1 MDETSDIRRGPR
13 AAAERWSDNEGLTAN
28 PLVWVVRV
36 LRQRLLLIVA
46 IVIFGTGASVGLA
59 LSLAPKYQASAIV
72 EINPRSEQVLA
83 ASDQNRNAFPSDM
96 VTETEVQVIGSQ
108 AILSQTISD
117 LDLEYYPAFNPAL
130 EGRTGLLS
138 RFFPRADETEPTD
151 REELSTLM
159 VRALRENLTVSRVGQ
174 SNVVRVTFES
184 KSPKLSAE
192 VANGIVDVYLED
204 EVSRSRDLSRNALGL
219 LGERVAN
226 LRLEVD
232 RREQAVEDWRRESGI
247 SDGVSSTVLR
257 ERITQL
263 GVELSRAQAA
273 LAEASAVSQNANRNA
288 GIAGS
293 DPQVVA
299 SPLIQSLVEREATLE
314 QEMSRLNALYQPTHP
329 KVIAAKA
336 ALESLRSAIDLETR
350 KISSSLGRSE
360 QIQTERVKE
369 LQANA
374 EDLRHELSRQ
384 REAEIRLRGLEQE
397 AEASRGVYESFLER
411 QSQLQNQMGLERAR
425 ARIVARATPPLE
437 PSGPNR
443 KLIVA
448 GGLVASSFLAVA
460 LAVLLA
466 QLQPSILAA
475 EDVEDVLGVPPLAEV
490 PRLTGADDSPFAL
503 VERVVEVPDGQLAEA
518 IRALRVSL
526 LIGRGQERATTV
538 MVTSGEDGDGKTTI
552 AAALARAAA
561 LSGDRVLLIDCDL
574 DRPTIHTL
582 FGGHDNVG
590 IANVLL
596 DKADSER
603 AIQIDSASPALY
615 LACGLTGSGTKEIYR
630 SLNWEDLLSVLADHL
645 DLIILDTPSL
655 ERVPDARFLAG
666 VVDATLVV
674 ARARKTTRDGLR
686 ETVRL
691 CQIPGGTAET
701 AIVLNAVEANERFR
715 STGRNA

>member
-1 MDETSDIRRGPR
+1 MDETSDIRREPR
-13 AAAERWSDNEGLTAN
+13 PAAERWTDSEGAFTN
-28 PLVWVVRV
+28 PLVWFVRI

-46 IVIFGTGASVGLA
+46 IVLLGTAASVALA
-59 LSLAPKYQASAIV
+59 LSLAPKFKASALV
-72 EINPRSEQVLA
+72 EIDPRSEQVLA
-83 ASDQNRNAFPSDM
+83 ADQPRSGFPSDI
-96 VTETEVQVIGSQ
+96 VTETEVQVIGSE

-117 LDLEYYPAFNPAL
+117 LDLEYYPAINPAL
-130 EGRTGLLS
+130 DTSSSLLS
-138 RFFPRADETEPTD
+138 RILPRRDDSKPTD
-151 REELSTLM
+151 LVELDTLM
-159 VRALRENLTVSRVGQ
+159 VRALRDNLTVSRVGQ

-184 KSPKLSAE
+184 KSPQLSAQ
-192 VANGIVDVYLED
+192 VANGVVDVYLQD
-204 EVSRSRDLSRNALGL
+204 EVARSRDLSRDALGL
-219 LGERVAN
+219 LGERVSN

-232 RREQAVEDWRRESGI
+232 RREQAVEDWRRKSGI

-263 GVELSRAQAA
+263 GAELSRAQGA
-273 LAEASAVSQNANRNA
+273 LAEARAVSQNANRNVS
-288 GIAGS
+288 GDGS
-293 DPQVVA
+293 DPEVVA
-299 SPLIQSLVEREATLE
+299 SPLIQSLSEREANQE
-314 QEMSRLNALYQPTHP
+314 QELSRLDALYQPSHP
-329 KVIAAKA
+329 KVIAARA
-336 ALESLRSAIDLETR
+336 ALQSLQSAIAMETR

-360 QIQTERVKE
+360 QIQSERVRE
-369 LQANA
+369 LEANA
-374 EDLRHELSRQ
+374 EGLRDELSRQ

-425 ARIVARATPPLE
+425 ARVVARATPPLD

-466 QLQPSILAA
+466 QFQPSILVA
-475 EDVEDVLGVPPLAEV
+475 EDVEDVLGVPPLAEI
-490 PRLTGADDSPFAL
+490 PKLPGSDDTPFAP
-503 VERVVEVPDGQLAEA
+503 VDRVVEAPDGQLAEA

-526 LIGRGQERATTV
+526 LVGRGHDRATTV
-538 MVTSGEDGDGKTTI
+538 MVASGEDGDGKTTV
-552 AAALARAAA
+552 AASLARAAA

-574 DRPTIHTL
+574 DQPTVHLL
-582 FGGHDNVG
+582 FGGHDTVG

-603 AIQIDSASPALY
+603 ALQIDSASPALY
-615 LACGLTGSGTKEIYR
+615 MACGLTGSGTKEIYR
-630 SLNWEDLLSVLADHL
+630 SLNWEDLLSLLADHL

-655 ERVPDARFLAG
+655 ARVPDARFLAG

-674 ARARKTTRDGLR
+674 ARARKTTRDTLR

-701 AIVLNAVEANERFR
+701 AIVLNAVEAGDRFR
-715 STGRNA
+715 LVGRKV

>member
-1 MDETSDIRRGPR
+1 MDDTSDIRRGPR
-13 AAAERWSDNEGLTAN
+13 PAAERWNESDGALTN
-28 PLVWVVRV
+28 PLVWVVRI
-36 LRQRLLLIVA
+36 LRQRLLLIAV
-46 IVIFGTGASVGLA
+46 IVILGTGASVALA
-59 LSLAPKYQASAIV
+59 LSLAPKYLASAIV
-72 EINPRSEQVLA
+72 EIDPRSEEVLA
-83 ASDQNRNAFPSDM
+83 ASDQNRTAFPSDI
-96 VTETEVQVIGSQ
+96 VTETEVQVIGSE

-117 LDLEYYPAFNPAL
+117 LDLEYYPAINPAL
-130 EGRTGLLS
+130 GRRTGLLA
-138 RFFPRADETEPTD
+138 RILPKADETEPTD
-151 REELSTLM
+151 RQELATLM

-192 VANGIVDVYLED
+192 VANGIVDVYLQD
-204 EVSRSRDLSRNALGL
+204 EVARSRDLSRNALGL

-273 LAEASAVSQNANRNA
+273 LAEASAVSQNADRNGA
-288 GIAGS
+288 SAGS

-299 SPLIQSLVEREATLE
+299 SPLIQSLVEREANLE
-314 QEMSRLNALYQPTHP
+314 QEMSRLNALYQPSHP
-329 KVIAAKA
+329 KVISARA
-336 ALESLRSAIDLETR
+336 ALESLRSAIETETR
-350 KISSSLGRSE
+350 NISSSLGRSQ
-360 QIQTERVKE
+360 QIQSERVKE

-374 EDLRHELSRQ
+374 EDLRQELSRQ

-425 ARIVARATPPLE
+425 ARVVARATPPLE

-466 QLQPSILAA
+466 QFQPSILVS

-490 PRLTGADDSPFAL
+490 PRLTGADDRPFAL

-538 MVTSGEDGDGKTTI
+538 MVASGEDGEGKTTI

-582 FGGHDNVG
+582 FGGHDTIG

-603 AIQIDSASPALY
+603 AIQIDSASSALY

-630 SLNWEDLLSVLADHL
+630 SLNWEDLLALLADHL

-655 ERVPDARFLAG
+655 ARVPDARFLAG

-674 ARARKTTRDGLR
+674 ARARQTSREGLR

-701 AIVLNAVEANERFR
+701 AIVLNAVEASERFR
-715 STGRNA
+715 LGGREA

>member
-1 MDETSDIRRGPR
+1 MDETSDIRRGSRP
-13 AAAERWSDNEGLTAN
+13 AAERSSENEGVLTN
-28 PLVWVVRV
+28 PLLWFARI
-36 LRQRLLLIVA
+36 LRQRLWLIVA
-46 IVIFGTGASVGLA
+46 IVILGTGASVALA
-59 LSLAPKYQASAIV
+59 LSLAPKFQASAIV
-72 EINPRSEQVLA
+72 EIDPRSEQVLA
-83 ASDQNRNAFPSDM
+83 ASDQNRNAVPSDI

-108 AILSQTISD
+108 AILSQTISN
-117 LDLEYYPAFNPAL
+117 LNLEYYPAINPAL
-130 EGRTGLLS
+130 GTRTGLLS
-138 RFFPRADETEPTD
+138 RILSTADETEPTD
-151 REELSTLM
+151 RDELATLM

-174 SNVVRVTFES
+174 SNVIRVTFES

-192 VANGIVDVYLED
+192 VANGIVDVYLQD
-204 EVSRSRDLSRNALGL
+204 EIARSRDLSRDALGL

-247 SDGVSSTVLR
+247 ADGVSSTVLR

-263 GVELSRAQAA
+263 GAELSRAQGA
-273 LAEASAVSQNANRNA
+273 LAEARAVSQNANRNVS
-288 GIAGS
+288 GDGS
-293 DPQVVA
+293 DPEVVA
-299 SPLIQSLVEREATLE
+299 SPLIQSLSERAANQE
-314 QEMSRLNALYQPTHP
+314 QELSRLNALYQPSHP
-329 KVIAAKA
+329 RVIAARA
-336 ALESLRSAIDLETR
+336 ALDSLQSAIATETR

-360 QIQTERVKE
+360 EIQSERVKE
-369 LQANA
+369 LEANA
-374 EDLRHELSRQ
+374 EGLRDELSRQ

-466 QLQPSILAA
+466 QFQPSLVVA

-490 PRLTGADDSPFAL
+490 PKLTGVDHEPFAL
-503 VERVVEVPDGQLAEA
+503 VERVVEAPDGMLAEA

-538 MVTSGEDGDGKTTI
+538 MVASGEDGDGKTTI
-552 AAALARAAA
+552 AASLARAAA

-574 DRPTIHTL
+574 DRPTVHTL

-603 AIQIDSASPALY
+603 AIQIDRASPALY
-615 LACGLTGSGTKEIYR
+615 LACGLTASGTKEIYR
-630 SLNWEDLLSVLADHL
+630 SLNWEDLLSLLSDHL

-655 ERVPDARFLAG
+655 ARVPDARFLAG

-674 ARARKTTRDGLR
+674 ARARKTTREGLR

-701 AIVLNAVEANERFR
+701 AIILNAVETSERFR
-715 STGRNA
+715 LGGREA